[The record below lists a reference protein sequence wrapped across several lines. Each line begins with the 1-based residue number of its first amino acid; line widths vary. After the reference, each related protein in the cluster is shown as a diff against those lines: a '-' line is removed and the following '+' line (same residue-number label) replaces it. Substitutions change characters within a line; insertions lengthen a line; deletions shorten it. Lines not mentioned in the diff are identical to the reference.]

1 MRAFWGKVRSTVLKN
16 FSQNGQDVTYRF
28 QILTKSFSFFSFF
41 LTQQDAPDGDEEGP
55 WVPRKPQT
63 QTE

>member
-28 QILTKSFSFFSFF
+28 QILTKSFSFLFFS
-41 LTQQDAPDGDEEGP
+41 QQDAPDGEDEGP